1 MNIFDVDALLTFYGL
16 MLIGSFVNLKVT
28 GQKPT
33 MPGCQRIPQRNHV
46 ELVANRKHGFEKGPG
61 LYALYRG
68 LCLIRCAP
76 LEIIVPWQ
84 EEISGAATAGKGKGW
99 DLNGWD
105 GRRSRNEERV
115 RNEGRDS

>member
-1 MNIFDVDALLTFYGL
+1 
-16 MLIGSFVNLKVT
+16 
-28 GQKPT
+28 
-33 MPGCQRIPQRNHV
+33 
-46 ELVANRKHGFEKGPG
+46 
-61 LYALYRG
+61 
-68 LCLIRCAP
+68 
-76 LEIIVPWQ
+76 VPWQ